1 MNART
6 KARVRAVEVLFE
18 AEARNVPVVDAM
30 ELRRRVTDQ
39 QIAPYTES
47 ILRGVD
53 SMLDQIDE
61 YLETYSKGW
70 SLDRMP
76 AVDRAILRV
85 ATWEL
90 FYNDDVPDKVAVKEA
105 GDIARE
111 LSTDDS
117 PEFVSGLLGRLLELK
132 PTLLA

>member
-6 KARVRAVEVLFE
+6 KARIRAVEVLFE
-18 AEARNVPVVDAM
+18 AEARNVPVVSAM
-30 ELRRRVTDQ
+30 ELRREVTDQ
-39 QIAPYTES
+39 QISVYTET

-53 SMLDQIDE
+53 HKMPRIDE

-70 SLDRMP
+70 SLERMP

-90 FYNDDVPDKVAVKEA
+90 FFNDDVPDKVAVKEA
-105 GDIARE
+105 GDIAAE

-117 PEFVSGLLGRLLELK
+117 PEFVAGLLGRLLELK

>member
-6 KARVRAVEVLFE
+6 KARLRAVEVLFE
-18 AEARNVPVVDAM
+18 AEARDVPIIDAM

-39 QIAPYTES
+39 QISAYTES

-53 SMLDQIDE
+53 SKIARIDE

-70 SLDRMP
+70 SLERMP
-76 AVDRAILRV
+76 AVDRSILRV

-90 FYNDDVPDKVAVKEA
+90 LFNDDVPDKVAVKEA
-105 GDIARE
+105 GDIASE

-117 PEFVSGLLGRLLELK
+117 PEFISGLLGRLLELK

>member
-6 KARVRAVEVLFE
+6 KARIRAVEVLFE
-18 AEARNVPVVDAM
+18 AEARNVPVVSAM
-30 ELRRRVTDQ
+30 ELRREVTDQ
-39 QIAPYTES
+39 QISEYTET

-53 SMLDQIDE
+53 HKLPRIDE

-70 SLDRMP
+70 SLERMP

-90 FYNDDVPDKVAVKEA
+90 FFNDDVPDKVAVKEA
-105 GDIARE
+105 GDIAAE

-117 PEFVSGLLGRLLELK
+117 PEFVAGLLGRLLELK